1 MEGLVFCK
9 CLRLKLLDSV
19 RVYYRPGAFGLF
31 YLLGLISLLS
41 ALNFFCQ
48 ETLAETLNTQS
59 EFTASELEPLI
70 TVRHLDSLK
79 RNTWLPSGSLIK
91 DIFSLDAPLSFAA
104 VSAIQIGQVVK
115 IDLPKEGVLETKV
128 VKVQV
133 QNSLLS
139 IHLQAE
145 ADTSSQAF
153 FIYNS
158 DTQILSGT
166 LFIAGNSYFVHREG
180 VESYLIEQGERR
192 YEGPNPQVPSVPK
205 IKKGEIG
212 SASLVT
218 TVTADHFVDVMI
230 LYTDDVAGFSAVEET
245 LRARVDA
252 TNVMLADS
260 CADFRFR
267 LVYIG
272 PITYTETGN
281 TSTDLAQLAN
291 ASDGQIDSAHTLRD
305 SYGADLVQLV
315 TNTASYCGLAY
326 LSQKDFYN
334 DAYGF
339 SVTSYWCDA
348 RTMAHEWGHNL
359 GSEHDRYQK
368 GVGLHEVTTSLT
380 GYGYV
385 DLINKYLD
393 VMAYPDQ
400 CDDIGITCTSL
411 GRFSNPRISHNGVPF
426 GIEHYSHSVQRM
438 NESYPYIA
446 NFRASLSGYDPGIN
460 PGCVSKSENKDFH
473 CFIATAAHGSYL
485 HSEVHRLREFRDRVL
500 RTSAFGRKLIRYY
513 YDFSP
518 FLALKITKHPV
529 LGAATR
535 AFLSLVVF
543 VIHNWISLIAGLLCC
558 LVLVCFYVRTR
569 KKKKDL
575 VGSAEFLCLLFL
587 FSPFFQDDSMA
598 QVSAPSR
605 IYTREIINPSLR
617 MMLKPTSWFGLSYGL
632 QKEETLSQGIYTERT
647 NAEVGSMQLGQV
659 GSDFFYELGLAPE
672 HREITTSSL
681 AGFSEAK
688 ANRQIDSYY
697 LQAGLRLYGFPFGLK
712 YRQVNLYQVEEV
724 VRERR
729 QTLSAGISGNWGDSF
744 RWGIGSDLVREFGD
758 VLAKSQW
765 AAPFLGFAVGSF
777 GGDDHFFLEVSGR
790 RSPEVLN
797 RDDAK
802 VNVHG
807 ERIFSQIS
815 LEYSSKSGFWPFQPL
830 IFRADYSTDTEKKMD
845 SYLIDEI
852 KFSSTEVSLGSS
864 IFSSGLYWTLSY
876 CTRLSDAS
884 YTSKRTETR
893 ASLFW
898 AGSDVF

>member
-1 MEGLVFCK
+1 M
-9 CLRLKLLDSV
+9 
-19 RVYYRPGAFGLF
+19 GAFSLF
-31 YLLGLISLLS
+31 SFLALFSLLS

-48 ETLAETLNTQS
+48 VSLATALSTPS
-59 EFTASELEPLI
+59 ESTISELEPLI
-70 TVRHLDSLK
+70 KVRHLNSLK
-79 RNTWLPSGSLIK
+79 RNASLPSRTQIK
-91 DIFSLDAPLSFAA
+91 EIFSLDTPLNSA
-104 VSAIQIGQVVK
+104 AIQAIQVGQVVK
-115 IDLPKEGVLETKV
+115 IDLPREGILETKV
-128 VKVQV
+128 VKVQF
-133 QNSLLS
+133 QNSLL
-139 IHLQAE
+139 HLQLQE
-145 ADTSSQAF
+145 DSDPSSQAF
-153 FIYNS
+153 FVYNTE
-158 DTQILSGT
+158 TQILSGT
-166 LFIAGNSYFVHREG
+166 LLVAGNSYFVHREG
-180 VESYLIEQGERR
+180 AESYLVEQGERR
-192 YEGPNPQVPSVPK
+192 YEGPNPQIPSVPK

-281 TSTDLAQLAN
+281 TSTDLTQLTN
-291 ASDGQIDSAHTLRD
+291 TSDGHIDSAHTLRD

-315 TNTASYCGLAY
+315 TNTATYCGLAY

-400 CDDIGITCTSL
+400 CDDTGITCTSL
-411 GRFSNPRISHNGVPF
+411 GRFSNPRIYHNGMPF

-446 NFRASLSGYDPGIN
+446 NFRTSLSAYDPGIN
-460 PGCVSKSENKDFH
+460 PGCVSKSDNKDFH

-485 HSEVHRLREFRDRVL
+485 HSEVRSLREFRDRVL
-500 RTSAFGRKLIRYY
+500 KNSAFGRRIIQYY
-513 YDFSP
+513 YDYSP
-518 FLALKITKHPV
+518 FLAFKIAKIPV
-529 LGAATR
+529 LGTVTR
-535 AFLSLVVF
+535 AILYLVVF
-543 VIHNWISLIAGLLCC
+543 VIKNWISLIAALLCC
-558 LVLVCFYVRTR
+558 LALICFYARARKR
-569 KKKKDL
+569 KKNLLGAVK
-575 VGSAEFLCLLFL
+575 FLSVIFL
-587 FSPFFQDDSMA
+587 FSPFSQDDSMA

-632 QKEETLSQGIYTERT
+632 QKEETLNQGLYAEKT
-647 NAEVGSMQLGQV
+647 NAEVGRMQLGQM
-659 GSDFFYELGLAPE
+659 GSDFFYELSLAPE
-672 HREITTSSL
+672 HREITTTSM
-681 AGFSEAK
+681 AGIPEVK

-697 LQAGLRLYGFPFGLK
+697 LQAGLRLYGLPFGLK
-712 YRQVNLYQVEEV
+712 YRQVNLFQVEEV

-744 RWGIGSDLVREFGD
+744 RWGMGSDLVREFGD
-758 VLAKSQW
+758 TLAKSQW
-765 AAPFLGFAVGSF
+765 AAPFLGFALGSF
-777 GGDDHFFLEVSGR
+777 GGDDHFFLEVSGQ

-797 RDDAK
+797 RDEAK

-807 ERIFSQIS
+807 ERIFTQIS
-815 LEYSSKSGFWPFQPL
+815 VEYSSKSGFWPFQPL

-845 SYLIDEI
+845 SYIIDEV

-864 IFSSGLYWTLSY
+864 IFGSGLYWTLSY
-876 CTRLSDAS
+876 CARLSDTS
-884 YTSKRTETR
+884 YTSKSTETKV
-893 ASLFW
+893 SLFW
-898 AGSDVF
+898 AGSDIF

>member
-1 MEGLVFCK
+1 M
-9 CLRLKLLDSV
+9 
-19 RVYYRPGAFGLF
+19 
-31 YLLGLISLLS
+31 
-41 ALNFFCQ
+41 
-48 ETLAETLNTQS
+48 
-59 EFTASELEPLI
+59 
-70 TVRHLDSLK
+70 
-79 RNTWLPSGSLIK
+79 
-91 DIFSLDAPLSFAA
+91 
-104 VSAIQIGQVVK
+104 
-115 IDLPKEGVLETKV
+115 
-128 VKVQV
+128 
-133 QNSLLS
+133 
-139 IHLQAE
+139 
-145 ADTSSQAF
+145 
-153 FIYNS
+153 
-158 DTQILSGT
+158 
-166 LFIAGNSYFVHREG
+166 
-180 VESYLIEQGERR
+180 
-192 YEGPNPQVPSVPK
+192 
-205 IKKGEIG
+205 
-212 SASLVT
+212 
-218 TVTADHFVDVMI
+218 
-230 LYTDDVAGFSAVEET
+230 EET

-305 SYGADLVQLV
+305 TYGADLVQLV
-315 TNTASYCGLAY
+315 TNTATYCGLAY

-411 GRFSNPRISHNGVPF
+411 GRFSNPRIYHNGMPF

-460 PGCVSKSENKDFH
+460 PGCVSKSDNKDFH

-485 HSEVHRLREFRDRVL
+485 HSEVRSLREFRDRVL
-500 RTSAFGRKLIRYY
+500 KNSAFGRRIIQYY
-513 YDFSP
+513 YDYSP
-518 FLALKITKHPV
+518 FLAFKIAKFPV
-529 LGAATR
+529 LGIVTR
-535 AFLSLVVF
+535 AILYIVVF
-543 VIHNWISLIAGLLCC
+543 IINNWISLIAALLCFF
-558 LVLVCFYVRTR
+558 VLTCFYARAR
-569 KKKKDL
+569 RKKKDL
-575 VGSAEFLCLLFL
+575 LGAVKFLWVLFL
-587 FSPFFQDDSMA
+587 FSPFSQDDSMA

-605 IYTREIINPSLR
+605 IYTREIINPSVR

-632 QKEETLSQGIYTERT
+632 QKEETLSQGLYTEKKS
-647 NAEVGSMQLGQV
+647 AELGGMQLGQV
-659 GSDFFYELGLAPE
+659 ASDFFYELSLAPE
-672 HREITTSSL
+672 HREITTTSM
-681 AGFSEAK
+681 AGIPEVKS
-688 ANRQIDSYY
+688 NRQIDSYY
-697 LQAGLRLYGFPFGLK
+697 LQAGLRLYGLPFGLK
-712 YRQVNLYQVEEV
+712 YRQANSFQVEEV

-744 RWGIGSDLVREFGD
+744 RWGMGSDLVREFGD
-758 VLAKSQW
+758 TLAKSQW
-765 AAPFLGFAVGSF
+765 AAPYLGFALGSF
-777 GGDDHFFLEVSGR
+777 GGDDHFFLEVSGQ
-790 RSPEVLN
+790 RSPEVFN
-797 RDDAK
+797 RDEAK

-807 ERIFSQIS
+807 ERIFTQIS
-815 LEYSSKSGFWPFQPL
+815 LEYSSKSGFWPLQPL

-864 IFSSGLYWTLSY
+864 IFGSGLYWSLSY
-876 CTRLSDAS
+876 CTRLSDTS
-884 YTSKRTETR
+884 YVSKSTETK

-898 AGSDVF
+898 AGSDIF